1 MAKSIKNYEKKYTA
15 LEEVVKKLDD
25 ESLSMPELLKTYK
38 EGLTLVK
45 ECSDLLQLVEEE
57 VEQIIET
64 VQVDTN

>member
-25 ESLSMPELLKTYK
+25 ESLSMHELLKTYK

-45 ECSDLLQLVEEE
+45 ECSDLVQLVEEE

>member
-1 MAKSIKNYEKKYTA
+1 MH
-15 LEEVVKKLDD
+15 
-25 ESLSMPELLKTYK
+25 ELLKTYK